1 MMVFYPALSITNEK
15 WYHTAHEESFEHAKI
30 LRSQHQCH
38 PCLLRWMELGNSCS
52 LQDHGLVSAVWL
64 SMFSRVL
71 CHETFWK
78 GSTLFHHVSPSIPDR
93 SCKDPWKLIFL
104 FACAKKDVPI
114 HVLAGLRRAH
124 LPWPWPMAQWGAEG
138 RHVLRLPRSGMASR
152 GSWFSNWWER
162 VTAGNW

>member
-71 CHETFWK
+71 CHETFER
-78 GSTLFHHVSPSIPDR
+78 GQHCFTMFHLPYRTDHVAKTRESSFFCLPVQKKKLQSMSWQDFGEHTFHGH
-93 SCKDPWKLIFL
+93 DPWPNEER
-104 FACAKKDVPI
+104 KDVMFY
-114 HVLAGLRRAH
+114 AFQNQA
-124 LPWPWPMAQWGAEG
+124 WPHGII
-138 RHVLRLPRSGMASR
+138 PRKL
-152 GSWFSNWWER
+152 
-162 VTAGNW
+162 VQ